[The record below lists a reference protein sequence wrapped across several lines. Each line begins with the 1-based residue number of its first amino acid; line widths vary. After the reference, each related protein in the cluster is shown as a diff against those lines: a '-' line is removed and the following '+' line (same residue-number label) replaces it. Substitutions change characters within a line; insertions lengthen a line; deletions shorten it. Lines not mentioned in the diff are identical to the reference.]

1 MTRDEALKQW
11 TACRQ
16 CSRFGN
22 NFTPQENDGPLA
34 AKLAMD
40 FLAKAEIEE
49 VKDLGLWPSGQ
60 YTAVVKVTY
69 GESRPGKAE
78 KAIYLAVR

>member
-11 TACRQ
+11 TRCRQ

-22 NFTPQENDGPLA
+22 NYAPIENDGLLA
-34 AKLAMD
+34 VKLAQD
-40 FLAKAEIEE
+40 FLANASFELMKPEM
-49 VKDLGLWPSGQ
+49 WPSVE
-60 YTAVVKVTY
+60 YAAVIRVSY
-69 GESRPGKAE
+69 GEARDGKAE

>member
-1 MTRDEALKQW
+1 MTPADALKNW

-22 NFTPQENDGPLA
+22 NFTPEENDGPLA
-34 AKLAMD
+34 VKLAMD
-40 FLAKAEIEE
+40 FLAKATIEE

-60 YTAVVKVTY
+60 YTAVLKLTY
-69 GESRPGKAE
+69 GEAREGKAE
-78 KAIYLAVR
+78 RVIYLAVR